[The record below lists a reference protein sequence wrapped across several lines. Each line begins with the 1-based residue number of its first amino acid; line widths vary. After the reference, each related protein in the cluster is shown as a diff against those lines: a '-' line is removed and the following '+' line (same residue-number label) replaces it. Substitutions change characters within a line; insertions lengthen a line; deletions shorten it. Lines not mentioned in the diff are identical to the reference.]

1 VLGEQSPSVASVASV
16 GDDDGWASAGQWA
29 GDGGPHTLGGMGEM
43 IRGVGWAGLRVR
55 LGFSPKLVWK

>member
-1 VLGEQSPSVASVASV
+1 VASA
-16 GDDDGWASAGQWA
+16 GDDDGWAGARQWA

-43 IRGVGWAGLRVR
+43 IGGVGWAGLRVR